1 MVDVSNRLL
10 ARVSGLCFALGLF
23 VLAACTSD
31 SASGDD
37 DDDENEGG
45 RAGSKSK
52 TGGASG
58 ASTGG
63 AGASGGTAPATGGAS
78 GSAAGGTGAG
88 GSSAGS
94 LQVRCFDY
102 GGNQRLCYGTP
113 GTDNWAVAWKPCS
126 IEPSKND
133 PAYEVVAGP
142 AAASCEGLP
151 GLPDDSAGWDE
162 VFCLRHISSGLV
174 LCFGRL
180 GDFWLEIFPDCSWA
194 DLTSMPFP
202 GDPAAQFCGAPSVA
216 NGGWDELRCFNPGG
230 DAVDR
235 CWGRR
240 GAYWVGPSA
249 VALYLN
255 ALTPTCQLDPDG
267 TAIEISPDQVPC
279 PAAGTGGG
287 GAGGSGGAPP
297 TGGSSGSG
305 PAAGSGGNP
314 AACPATPPSGMG
326 PSEACAVGTHCFYP
340 GSQCD
345 CFTLQGSGR
354 WACSVCPST
363 LPTSGSC
370 VYTPQAAGTAT
381 CNYGTA
387 RCYCDSVVMAWA
399 CSQ

>member
-10 ARVSGLCFALGLF
+10 ARVFGLWVALGLF
-23 VLAACTSD
+23 AFAACSSD

-37 DDDENEGG
+37 DDDDNEGG
-45 RAGSKSK
+45 RAGSISK
-52 TGGASG
+52 KGGAG
-58 ASTGG
+58 GLPTGG
-63 AGASGGTAPATGGAS
+63 AGASGGTTGGAS

-94 LQVRCFDY
+94 LQLRCFDY
-102 GGNQRLCYGTP
+102 GDNYRICYGTP
-113 GTDNWAVAWKPCS
+113 GTDNWAIAWKRCS

-151 GLPDDSAGWDE
+151 GLPDSSAGWDE

-180 GDFWLEIFPDCSWA
+180 GDYWLEIFPDCSWA
-194 DLTSMPFP
+194 DQSSTPFA
-202 GDPAAQFCGAPSVA
+202 GDPAALFCGAPSVA
-216 NGGWDELRCFNPGG
+216 NGGWDELRCFDPGG
-230 DAVDR
+230 DAVVR

-249 VALYLN
+249 AVLYLN

-279 PAAGTGGG
+279 PAAGAGGG

-297 TGGSSGSG
+297 TGGSGGSG

-314 AACPATPPSGMG
+314 ACPATQPPVTG
-326 PSEACAVGTHCFYP
+326 PAPTCTVGTHCFYP

-345 CFTLQGSGR
+345 CFTLQEMGR
-354 WACSVCPST
+354 WACATCPST
-363 LPTSGSC
+363 LPVNGSSC
-370 VYTPQAAGTAT
+370 VPDMLQPAGGAT

-387 RCYCDSVVMAWA
+387 RCYCDSVVRLWA